1 MQKQLLAIV
10 HPKKH
15 WNLQLMLVL
24 LSGNT
29 VILINI
35 VTLRWAQLVP
45 GWMIVLG
52 QVNHLGAEAGSQVNS
67 AWAIPL
73 VVCLMIIKWKLG
85 EVTGTLCDKL
95 ARIRFLTVLAGVWLW
110 SC

>member
-1 MQKQLLAIV
+1 
-10 HPKKH
+10 
-15 WNLQLMLVL
+15 MLVL

-52 QVNHLGAEAGSQVNS
+52 QVNHLGVEAGSQVNS
-67 AWAIPL
+67 A
-73 VVCLMIIKWKLG
+73 
-85 EVTGTLCDKL
+85 
-95 ARIRFLTVLAGVWLW
+95 
-110 SC
+110 